1 VERVLKGTD
10 VPRVSAAARSD
21 VGNVREHN
29 EDAFVCLPRRGRFA
43 VIDGMGGQAAGEV
56 ASGVARKHLAGTT
69 PLRAAILAANDE
81 IRDRGERLDDEK
93 GMGCVLTSVNTYEAE
108 LEVGHVGD
116 TRLYL
121 ATLKGCLQVTR
132 DHTLRAEVQEAKG
145 LTDADAA
152 KIRRGNQVTRDVG
165 GRADL
170 PELIER
176 HVVDWGPGDLLLMS
190 SDGLHDLV
198 KGPELSKILA
208 SARDENTD
216 VNDVVEQLVGL
227 ALERGAHDNVTVI
240 AVRHEGKARVFSRAT
255 LKQFL
260 IVMIATLVGFAAGSQ
275 LTPSGDSAGEG
286 ASVGL
291 DLHPAAE
298 IGQDAEGNTRLFEA
312 GFDFPDLL
320 ERSGH
325 FVATGPWSAVGE
337 GETVATSTEAE
348 VEVRLTGAEISFGP
362 DVTRWRILLGE
373 NASLTLRN
381 FVVDAPQV
389 RIDVVPFS
397 ADSRLVL
404 QEGRWNVASV
414 EVEGV
419 PVHPGTTA
427 VQLDRVSGLQLAES
441 PPDEEPAAPESPAAG
456 SPDGEEPDAP
466 VEEAP

>member
-1 VERVLKGTD
+1 MTVERALKGTD
-10 VPRVSAAARSD
+10 VPRLSVAARSD
-21 VGNVREHN
+21 VGVVREHN

-56 ASGVARKHLAGTT
+56 ASGVARKHLAGTS
-69 PLRAAILAANDE
+69 PLRAAIIAANDE
-81 IRDRGERLDDEK
+81 IRDRGERVEDEK
-93 GMGCVLTSVNTYEAE
+93 GMGCVLTAVNTYEAE
-108 LEVGHVGD
+108 LEVAHVGD

-121 ATLKGCLQVTR
+121 ATSRGCLQVTR

-145 LTDADAA
+145 LTDAEAA
-152 KIRRGNQVTRDVG
+152 KVRRGNQVTRDVG
-165 GRADL
+165 GREDL

-176 HVVDWGPGDLLLMS
+176 YVVDWGPGDLLLMS

-208 SARDENTD
+208 SARNENTD
-216 VNDVVEQLVGL
+216 VNDLVEHLVGL

-240 AVRHEGKARVFSRAT
+240 AVRHEGRARLFSRAT
-255 LKQFL
+255 LKQFSIGMFAAL
-260 IVMIATLVGFAAGSQ
+260 AGFAAGSQ
-275 LTPSGDSAGEG
+275 FTPSGDSASDG
-286 ASVGL
+286 ANANL
-291 DLHPAAE
+291 DLHPVAE

-337 GETVATSTEAE
+337 TVASSTEAE
-348 VEVRLTGAEISFGP
+348 VEVRLAGAEITFGP
-362 DVTRWRILLGE
+362 DVARWRILLGE
-373 NASLTLRN
+373 DSSLTLRN

-404 QEGRWNVASV
+404 EGGRWNVASV
-414 EVEGV
+414 AVEGV
-419 PVHPGTTA
+419 PIHPGTTA
-427 VQLDRVSGLQLAES
+427 VLLDGVEGVQLAES
-441 PPDEEPAAPESPAAG
+441 PPDEEPAVPEGSEPI
-456 SPDGEEPDAP
+456 SPDGEEPEAP
-466 VEEAP
+466 AEEAP